1 MAKKTTVSGAFFK
14 NAIKTIATNIQFAS
28 VDKPVKVLT
37 VTSSI
42 PNEGK
47 STISIELARAL
58 AGGGKRVLLIEGDM
72 RWRSLASMV
81 GAHALNGVYAVLSGR
96 VSLASAVVETSHK
109 GLYFLDCEP
118 NIPNPVDIISSKSFR
133 TFLQEVRAAY
143 DYVVIDTPPLSAFVD
158 ASVYAS
164 MADGTVL
171 VVRQNFVRQDDL
183 ESAYEQLKKA
193 KANVIGAVMNFCDS
207 ETSEYHYPGY
217 YTMGAHGARDTEK
230 DAPRLG

>member
-1 MAKKTTVSGAFFK
+1 MARKTTVSGAFFK

-58 AGGGKRVLLIEGDM
+58 AGGGKRVLLVEGDM

-133 TFLQEVRAAY
+133 TFLREVRAAY

-158 ASVYAS
+158 ASVFAS

-207 ETSEYHYPGY
+207 EMSEYHYHGY

-230 DAPRLG
+230 GAPRLG

>member
-42 PNEGK
+42 SNEGK

-58 AGGGKRVLLIEGDM
+58 AGGGKRVLLVEGDM

-133 TFLQEVRAAY
+133 TFLQEARAAY
-143 DYVVIDTPPLSAFVD
+143 DYVVIDTPPLSTFVD
-158 ASVYAS
+158 ASVFAS

-207 ETSEYHYPGY
+207 ETSKYHYHGY

>member
-1 MAKKTTVSGAFFK
+1 MARKTTVSGAFFK

-58 AGGGKRVLLIEGDM
+58 AGGGKRVLLVEGDM

-81 GAHALNGVYAVLSGR
+81 GAHALNGIYAVLSGQ
-96 VSLASAVVETSHK
+96 VSLGSAVVETSHK

-133 TFLQEVRAAY
+133 TFLQEARAAY

-158 ASVYAS
+158 ASVFAS

-207 ETSEYHYPGY
+207 EMSEYHYHGY

>member
-58 AGGGKRVLLIEGDM
+58 AGGGKRVLLVEGDM

-133 TFLQEVRAAY
+133 TFLQEARAAY

-158 ASVYAS
+158 ASVFAS

-207 ETSEYHYPGY
+207 ETSKYHYRGY

-230 DAPRLG
+230 DAPKLG

>member
-1 MAKKTTVSGAFFK
+1 MARKTTVNGAFYK

-58 AGGGKRVLLIEGDM
+58 AGGGKRALLVEGDM
-72 RWRSLASMV
+72 RWRNLASMV

-133 TFLQEVRAAY
+133 TFLQEARAAY

-158 ASVYAS
+158 ASVFAS

-207 ETSEYHYPGY
+207 ETSEYHYHGY
-217 YTMGAHGARDTEK
+217 YTMGAHGARDTER

>member
-72 RWRSLASMV
+72 RWRSIASMV

-109 GLYFLDCEP
+109 GLFFLDCEP

-133 TFLQEVRAAY
+133 TFLQEARAAY

-158 ASVYAS
+158 ASVFAS

-207 ETSEYHYPGY
+207 EMSEYHYHGY

-230 DAPRLG
+230 GAPRLG

>member
-42 PNEGK
+42 PSEGK

-58 AGGGKRVLLIEGDM
+58 AGGGKRVLLVEGDM

-81 GAHALNGVYAVLSGR
+81 GAHALNGVYAVLSGQ

-133 TFLQEVRAAY
+133 TFLQEARAAY
-143 DYVVIDTPPLSAFVD
+143 DYVVIDTPPLSTFVD
-158 ASVYAS
+158 ASVFAS

-207 ETSEYHYPGY
+207 ETSEYHYHGY

>member
-72 RWRSLASMV
+72 RWRGIASMV

-133 TFLQEVRAAY
+133 TFLQEARAAY

-158 ASVYAS
+158 ASVFAS

-207 ETSEYHYPGY
+207 EMSEYHYHGY

-230 DAPRLG
+230 GAPRLG

>member
-72 RWRSLASMV
+72 HWRSIASMV

-133 TFLQEVRAAY
+133 TFLQEARAAY

-158 ASVYAS
+158 ASVFAS

-207 ETSEYHYPGY
+207 EMSEYHYHGY

-230 DAPRLG
+230 GAPRLG

>member
-1 MAKKTTVSGAFFK
+1 MARKTTVSGAFFK

-42 PNEGK
+42 SNEGK

-58 AGGGKRVLLIEGDM
+58 AGGGKRVLLVEGDM

-158 ASVYAS
+158 ASVFAS

-193 KANVIGAVMNFCDS
+193 KANVIGAVMNFCDT
-207 ETSEYHYPGY
+207 ETSEYHYHGY

>member
-1 MAKKTTVSGAFFK
+1 MARKTTISGAFFK

-42 PNEGK
+42 PSEGK

-58 AGGGKRVLLIEGDM
+58 AGGGKRVLLVEGDM

-96 VSLASAVVETSHK
+96 VSLGSAVVETSHK

-158 ASVYAS
+158 ASVFAS

-207 ETSEYHYPGY
+207 ETSEYHYHGY